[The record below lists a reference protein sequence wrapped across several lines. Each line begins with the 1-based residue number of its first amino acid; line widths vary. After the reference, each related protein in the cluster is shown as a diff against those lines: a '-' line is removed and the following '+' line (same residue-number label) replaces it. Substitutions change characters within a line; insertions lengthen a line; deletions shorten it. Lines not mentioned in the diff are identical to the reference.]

1 MKNFIELGKTE
12 EEQVEQVKRWIK
24 ENTLQIVVGVTLGL
38 GGIWS
43 FDAYKNYQ
51 HSQLIEA
58 RSIYLTLRAN
68 PNDTQA
74 YEQLK
79 NNRTSSGY
87 LDQATLIL
95 AKNAVANKNYTQAL
109 EYLTPLSDASNV
121 SIAKVVNMRIA
132 SLHLEMG
139 NYKQALSVLNTAPN
153 SAFDGLYNQL
163 KGDIYLADKQTDNA
177 KKHYELALNQIF
189 KNSGLQ
195 NLIKIKLSDLN

>member
-1 MKNFIELGKTE
+1 MKKFIEVDKTE

-24 ENTLQIVVGVTLGL
+24 ENTLQIVVGVSLGL
-38 GGIWS
+38 GGIWG

-58 RSIYLTLRAN
+58 RSIYLTLSSN
-68 PNDTQA
+68 PSDTQA

-79 NNRTSSGY
+79 NNHANSGY
-87 LDQATLIL
+87 LDLATLIL
-95 AKNAVANKNYTQAL
+95 AKNAVANKDYTQAL

-132 SLHLEMG
+132 NLHLEMG
-139 NYKQALSVLNTAPN
+139 SYKQALDALNTAPN

-163 KGDIYLADKQTDNA
+163 KGDIYLADNQIENA
-177 KKHYELALNQIF
+177 KKHYKLAFNQIS
-189 KNSGLQ
+189 KDSGLQ

>member
-1 MKNFIELGKTE
+1 MKNFIEVGKTE

-24 ENTLQIVVGVTLGL
+24 ENTLQIVVGITLGL
-38 GGIWS
+38 SGIWG

-51 HSQLIEA
+51 HTQLIEA
-58 RSIYLTLRAN
+58 RSIYLTLSAN

-79 NNRTSSGY
+79 NNHASSGY
-87 LDQATLIL
+87 FDQATLIL

-109 EYLTPLSDASNV
+109 EYLTPLSDTSNV

-132 SLHLEMG
+132 SLHLEIG
-139 NYKQALSVLNTAPN
+139 HYKQALKTLNTAPN

-177 KKHYELALNQIF
+177 KKHYELALSQIS

>member
-1 MKNFIELGKTE
+1 MKNFIEVDKTE

-24 ENTLQIVVGVTLGL
+24 ENTLQIVVSVSLGL
-38 GGIWS
+38 GSIWG

-58 RSIYLTLRAN
+58 RNIYLALTSN
-68 PNDTQA
+68 PSDTQA

-79 NNRTSSGY
+79 NNHADSGY

-95 AKNAVANKNYTQAL
+95 AKNAVANKDYTQAL

-139 NYKQALSVLNTAPN
+139 SYKQALDALNTAPN
-153 SAFDGLYNQL
+153 SAFNGLYNQL
-163 KGDIYLADKQTDNA
+163 KGDIYLADNQIDNA
-177 KKHYELALNQIF
+177 KKYYKLAFNQIS
-189 KNSGLQ
+189 KDSGLQ
-195 NLIKIKLSDLN
+195 NLIKIKLNDLN